1 MENEALKKQI
11 GINLSKS
18 SKEVNLVDIPERD
31 TGKPDVKQRLSDF
44 NKKLE
49 EIIGEQL
56 PNISNELYNQY
67 ERDRK
72 LLIEKHNEEITQL
85 KAKINELQ
93 QSQSRSFSRG

>member
-1 MENEALKKQI
+1 MENEALKKQL
-11 GINLSKS
+11 GINLTKS
-18 SKEVNLVDIPERD
+18 VKTVNVLEIPERD
-31 TGKPDVKQRLSDF
+31 NSKPEVKQRLNDF

-49 EIIGEQL
+49 EIIGEHL

-72 LLIEKHNEEITQL
+72 LLIEKHKEETAQL

-93 QSQSRSFSRG
+93 QSQFSRPS